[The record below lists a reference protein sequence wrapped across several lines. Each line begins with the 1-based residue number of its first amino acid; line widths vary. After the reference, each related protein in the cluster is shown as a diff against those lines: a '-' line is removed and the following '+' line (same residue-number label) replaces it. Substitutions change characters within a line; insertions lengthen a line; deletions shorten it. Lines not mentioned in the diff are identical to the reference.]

1 MKNPISR
8 IELLE
13 LSKKKETEEDKKRN
27 RINHIVD
34 QIYDMVLSIAKY
46 NYTTTYMYTVG
57 FISQEDLLNVIKE
70 LRRLFPKCVITNH
83 QSPDHVSATAS
94 ETMVRSSVNDETYLK
109 CEAGGGSFSEKTT
122 IRIDWT

>member
-8 IELLE
+8 IELLA
-13 LSKKKETEEDKKRN
+13 LSKKKETEEEKKRN

-46 NYTTTYMYTVG
+46 NYTTSYMYTVG
-57 FISQEDLLNVIKE
+57 FISKEDLLTLLKE

-83 QSPDHVSATAS
+83 QSPEH
-94 ETMVRSSVNDETYLK
+94 
-109 CEAGGGSFSEKTT
+109 EAGGGSFSEKTV

>member
-8 IELLE
+8 IELLS
-13 LSKKKETEEDKKRN
+13 LSKKKETEEEKKRN

-46 NYTTTYMYTVG
+46 NYTTSYMYTVG
-57 FISQEDLLNVIKE
+57 FISQEDLLNVLKE

-94 ETMVRSSVNDETYLK
+94 DLK
-109 CEAGGGSFSEKTT
+109 CEAGGSSFSEKTS